1 LKLTGAVLQLV
12 YRLRRHWW
20 LGWPLS
26 RWLGLLLVVA
36 TGAGLILAWTRPWA
50 AAATGGAYLAYLAV
64 LTWARQQKFLRFE
77 PHPDAETLLGRVAAA
92 APLRS
97 GETVPIRAS
106 GWFTVEGK
114 DQYYVDLEADYET
127 VTTREHIILA
137 RVYPS
142 RFLLLGRW
150 PAFELGWWYIFFQPA
165 MIREVAVGHLYFG
178 TSPRLALRIVYQ
190 ADEKTQQRIHLA
202 FDDGPALRRVWDDLQ
217 IDAPA
222 HRQRGENEEA

>member
-1 LKLTGAVLQLV
+1 MKLTGAVLQLV

-26 RWLGLLLVVA
+26 RWLGLSLIVA
-36 TGAGLILAWTRPWA
+36 TGVGLILAWPRPWA
-50 AAATGGAYLAYLAV
+50 AAATGGGYLAYLAV
-64 LTWARQQKFLRFE
+64 LTWARRQKFLHFE
-77 PHPDAETLLGRVAAA
+77 PHPDAETLIGREATA

-97 GETVPIRAS
+97 GEMVPIRAS

-114 DQYYVDLEADYET
+114 DQYYVDLDADYET
-127 VTTREHIILA
+127 VATREHIVLA
-137 RVYPS
+137 RVHPS

-150 PAFELGWWYIFFQPA
+150 PGFELGWWYVFFQPA
-165 MIREVAVGHLYFG
+165 MIREVTVGHLYFG

-190 ADEKTQQRIHLA
+190 ADERTQQRIYLA
-202 FDDGPALRRVWDDLQ
+202 FDDMSALCRVWDDLQ

-222 HRQRGENEEA
+222 DR